1 MGRLSGSYRHYIPG
15 TSLSIEKNTAA
26 VPGDDKFYVIHE
38 GKMVAGFR
46 SLKKAEEKFRQLI
59 EEIGY
64 SRPAPSSVSQCSSA
78 EEELDRYLV
87 AKELY
92 WAESYKY
99 KGRGGKGGRGGV

>member
-1 MGRLSGSYRHYIPG
+1 MVRLSGSYRHYIPEV
-15 TSLSIEKNTAA
+15 SLSIERNTAA

-38 GKMVAGFR
+38 GNMVAGFR
-46 SLKKAEEKFRQLI
+46 SLKKAEERFRQLI

-64 SRPAPSSVSQCSSA
+64 KRPALTSSRQCSPA